1 MLQKRN
7 KLKVPQILE
16 HIYTRFI
23 GDAGIK
29 YMYIYIQESLWNIV
43 WRDIMNIFLVKKLS
57 NLKLNNHKKNYNKIY
72 IFKI

>member
-29 YMYIYIQESLWNIV
+29 YMYIYIGKFVEHCMARHNEYFFS
-43 WRDIMNIFLVKKLS
+43 KKI
-57 NLKLNNHKKNYNKIY
+57 K
-72 IFKI
+72 